1 MEDRVIDNV
10 AVVVIGTRQVPHNV
24 TSRLDIGDT
33 FVCITIIFG
42 GYVNIVLNVII
53 FPAILTTIPSQPPS
67 SFSSQTLWLSLSR
80 TSYINLYLCIITVI
94 LRIQSWLSESQRNT
108 IPVPEKT
115 IFLRLEICNQ
125 SISMKSPAKRKWNEE
140 HNKGKMILLAM
151 LLCLKTF
158 LILKMF
164 EGGIWSEK
172 LLINRDFFW
181 GWSSTRKRGEIH
193 CIDSES
199 IILIS

>member
-1 MEDRVIDNV
+1 MC
-10 AVVVIGTRQVPHNV
+10 GGSSYWQCGSCSYRQFLHNV

-42 GYVNIVLNVII
+42 NYINIVLNII
-53 FPAILTTIPSQPPS
+53 IILAISLPSQPPS

-94 LRIQSWLSESQRNT
+94 LRIQSWLSKSQRNT

-140 HNKGKMILLAM
+140 QTKGKMILLVM

-158 LILKMF
+158 LMLK
-164 EGGIWSEK
+164 EELEVKNCW
-172 LLINRDFFW
+172 
-181 GWSSTRKRGEIH
+181 
-193 CIDSES
+193 
-199 IILIS
+199 

>member
-1 MEDRVIDNV
+1 M
-10 AVVVIGTRQVPHNV
+10 
-24 TSRLDIGDT
+24 
-33 FVCITIIFG
+33 
-42 GYVNIVLNVII
+42 
-53 FPAILTTIPSQPPS
+53 AILSYASQLSSVATSTSSSTSSLLLPFSLPSQPPS

-94 LRIQSWLSESQRNT
+94 LRIQSWLSKSQRNT

-140 HNKGKMILLAM
+140 QTKGKMILLAM

-158 LILKMF
+158 PIFKMF

-172 LLINRDFFW
+172 LLINRDLFL
-181 GWSSTRKRGEIH
+181 GLKNRDIRKLNLRLILNSEERRNTLH
-193 CIDSES
+193 WFRKYYIDFLTFQ
-199 IILIS
+199 IAFLNHL